1 MKMSHLVTAAL
12 VSVVVGFAGNLLVAP
27 YSSEGYEAL
36 DAHRVRLET
45 NIEELNALHATL
57 GAHIELLARSS
68 DAVRVEARNLGY
80 YSENETIIRIENA
93 SRPPILQ
100 SPGRVIL
107 GKPPYTDRRAFV
119 RLIALISGV
128 VALVALLLMERHV
141 IHQSM
146 RRPSR

>member
-1 MKMSHLVTAAL
+1 MSHLVTAAL

-57 GAHIELLARSS
+57 GARIELLARSS

-80 YSENETIIRIENA
+80 YSENETII
-93 SRPPILQ
+93 S
-100 SPGRVIL
+100 
-107 GKPPYTDRRAFV
+107 GKRSERDPY
-119 RLIALISGV
+119 
-128 VALVALLLMERHV
+128 
-141 IHQSM
+141 
-146 RRPSR
+146 